1 MSSEINGEA
10 GVAYEQK
17 HVCKVRLGL
26 KNKLCAKIFQGS
38 WIRKIDPM
46 LLVARWEF
54 SLGVSLTEHIFTLRM
69 TNSRLC
75 IASRYQS
82 MRVSHMDS
90 VAYVFTPYV

>member
-10 GVAYEQK
+10 EVAYEQK

-46 LLVARWEF
+46 LLLHDGKFLWGF
-54 SLGVSLTEHIFTLRM
+54 LSLNIFL
-69 TNSRLC
+69 LC
-75 IASRYQS
+75 E
-82 MRVSHMDS
+82 
-90 VAYVFTPYV
+90 